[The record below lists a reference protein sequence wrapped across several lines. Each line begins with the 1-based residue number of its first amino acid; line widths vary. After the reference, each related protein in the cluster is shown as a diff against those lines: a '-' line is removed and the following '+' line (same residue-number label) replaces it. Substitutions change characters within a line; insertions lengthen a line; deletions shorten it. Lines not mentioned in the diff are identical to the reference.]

1 VLVKSLIGY
10 KWLPFAVGA
19 FAIASVY
26 LAYRID
32 NKAYERGRSEVQAA
46 WDAEKLVQ
54 LQEYASLQSRYNQVT
69 AQLKQDAKALSED
82 LRSKLNETE
91 QEYQAI
97 VSDLRSGNLRLRQQ
111 WQSCSADLS
120 GAASD
125 PGAAGGNDGSSQAG
139 VSPEAIE
146 RILRIG
152 TEADQVAIRLQSCQ
166 EYVERITETFA
177 GKSNK

>member
-19 FAIASVY
+19 FAIASGY

-32 NKAYERGRSEVQAA
+32 AKAYERGRSEVQAA
-46 WDAEKLVQ
+46 WDAERLVQ

-69 AQLKQDAKALSED
+69 AQLKKDAKSLSED

-91 QEYQAI
+91 QEYQA
-97 VSDLRSGNLRLRQQ
+97 VVADLRSGNLRLRQQ
-111 WQSCSADLS
+111 WQSCSTSLS
-120 GAASD
+120 RASSD
-125 PGAAGGNDGSSQAG
+125 PGAASGNDGSSQAG
-139 VSPEAIE
+139 IQEATIE

-152 TEADQVAIRLQSCQ
+152 TEADQMAIRLRSCQ

-177 GKSNK
+177 SRADK

>member
-1 VLVKSLIGY
+1 MLLALMKHRFAPWLLLASL
-10 KWLPFAVGA
+10 A
-19 FAIASVY
+19 FFTALYQIAY
-26 LAYRID
+26 H
-32 NKAYERGRSEVQAA
+32 RGQSQGEQAVQAL

-91 QEYQAI
+91 QEYQAV

-111 WQSCSADLS
+111 WQSCSTSLS
-120 GAASD
+120 RASSD
-125 PGAAGGNDGSSQAG
+125 PGAASGNDDPDQAG
-139 VSPEAIE
+139 VSSEAVE

-166 EYVERITETFA
+166 EYVKRITETFP
-177 GKSNK
+177 